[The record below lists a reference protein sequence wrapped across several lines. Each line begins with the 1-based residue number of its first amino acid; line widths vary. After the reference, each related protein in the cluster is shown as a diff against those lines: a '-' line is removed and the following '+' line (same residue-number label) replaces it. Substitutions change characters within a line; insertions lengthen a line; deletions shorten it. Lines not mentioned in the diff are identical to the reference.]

1 LKFVSI
7 VHKLQVERTV
17 VIGLYPKG
25 GRPMKKWINVFIIF
39 VVLAFFFSGCAVG
52 ESHHGYIRDENP
64 AFSVNES
71 HGLDYYQMYG
81 P

>member
-1 LKFVSI
+1 
-7 VHKLQVERTV
+7 
-17 VIGLYPKG
+17 
-25 GRPMKKWINVFIIF
+25 MKKWINVFIIF